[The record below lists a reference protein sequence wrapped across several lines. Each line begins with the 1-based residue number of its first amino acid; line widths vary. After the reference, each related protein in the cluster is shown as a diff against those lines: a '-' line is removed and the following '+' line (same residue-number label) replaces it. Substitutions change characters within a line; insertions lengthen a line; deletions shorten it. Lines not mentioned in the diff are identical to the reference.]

1 VRCMTADAASR
12 EDRANFAREGDLR
25 GDRIVRRRP
34 GDDHRQQRDGE
45 R

>member
-1 VRCMTADAASR
+1 MAGDAASR

-25 GDRIVRRRP
+25 ADRIVRRRP
-34 GDDHRQQRDGE
+34 GDGRGEQRDGE